1 MAIVKNAVKQ
11 RLRDG
16 KIAAGFGISRL
27 RSAEIPQ
34 IAEACGF
41 HWVFVD
47 LEHTT
52 MDLDEAGQVCAAAL
66 KTNATAIVRVPE
78 GDITR
83 ATRILDAGA
92 QGVVFP
98 HVNTVEEAKAFVA
111 ACKYPPVGSR
121 SMSYGGPQLE
131 YEAIPPNEA
140 MEGGNAE
147 TLLVMMIETPT
158 AVENAAAIAAVDGVD
173 CLLVGG
179 SDLSATMGIPGQ
191 YQNAD
196 FVASID
202 KVIAA
207 AQSAGVWP
215 GLGGVYDEKLLPG
228 FVEKGM
234 KFLLG
239 GSDMSFL
246 MAGGKARGKFF
257 NSLD

>member
-111 ACKYPPVGSR
+111 ACKYPPLGSR
-121 SMSYGGPQLE
+121 SMSYGGPQL
-131 YEAIPPNEA
+131 
-140 MEGGNAE
+140 
-147 TLLVMMIETPT
+147 
-158 AVENAAAIAAVDGVD
+158 DGRRQRRNP
-173 CLLVGG
+173 VGH
-179 SDLSATMGIPGQ
+179 D
-191 YQNAD
+191 D
-196 FVASID
+196 
-202 KVIAA
+202 
-207 AQSAGVWP
+207 
-215 GLGGVYDEKLLPG
+215 
-228 FVEKGM
+228 
-234 KFLLG
+234 
-239 GSDMSFL
+239 
-246 MAGGKARGKFF
+246 
-257 NSLD
+257 

>member
-47 LEHTT
+47 LEHST
-52 MDLDEAGQVCAAAL
+52 MDLDQAGQVCAAAL
-66 KTNATAIVRVPE
+66 KTSASAIVRVPE
-78 GDITR
+78 GDTTR

-92 QGVVFP
+92 QGIVFP
-98 HVNTVEEAKAFVA
+98 HVDTVEEAEAFVK
-111 ACKYPPVGSR
+111 ACRYPPVGSR

-131 YEAIPPNEA
+131 YQAVPPEEA
-140 MEGGNAE
+140 MAGGNAE

-158 AVENAAAIAAVDGVD
+158 AVKNAAAIAAVEGVD

-191 YQNAD
+191 YENPD
-196 FVASID
+196 FVAAID
-202 KVIAA
+202 SVIAA
-207 AQSAGVWP
+207 AQGANVWP
-215 GLGGVYDEKLLPG
+215 GLGGVYDEALLPG
-228 FVEKGM
+228 FVGKGM

-239 GSDMSFL
+239 GSDMSFML
-246 MAGGKARGKFF
+246 AGGKARGAFF
-257 NSLD
+257 NNLP